1 MPGKRI
7 TDLTALSGANSA
19 NNDDLVIFDATASET
34 KRISRSQ
41 LAEGMQADV
50 QVFSNKTMTLGSNTV
65 TGTTAQ
71 FNTALTDNNFATQA
85 GAETLTNKTIDS
97 ASNTL
102 TVNYK
107 EARVE
112 TSDASR
118 THLFTTVA
126 ALLADTGT
134 YTTYAAGQIVEA
146 GGFRY
151 EVAASGASDQNVTT
165 AGGVKLYVRGDIITQ
180 AQAPSADI
188 AAIGYSLG
196 AMMLVKSGET
206 VKLTCDPS
214 SGGDIQAMANWF
226 SSHGHFVETGGNFY
240 IEVADGL
247 HNVSTY
253 IDVVDGGLLDIRGTA
268 DPDFL
273 DVASATFSGA
283 SGAITATIVVSALTP
298 LPSRVQAGFAVGGLN
313 IQGDGGA
320 DLLNCGMIVKARTN
334 NTTFTADLYSNG
346 TNLAAFTTP
355 DNTASLGLTPNK
367 LMVPKCTIRA
377 AEAGWDGAA
386 REGFMNA
393 ERGGRIH
400 LRDIGLSYNGVAGDN
415 DMLFATDSGSEISL
429 EDYCVIAGSGEMCV
443 RSFNHANIYTN
454 RSCLGGAHTGAN
466 IWQGSGG
473 GTFTAIRTM
482 MGSVTG
488 DALSNSSGAEMFI
501 TASVVTGANILA
513 RTTYPDSSANITDS
527 RLSRGNLGVAPTEGN
542 ILIDS
547 SSSIKNCTTPIS
559 VAGSQSG
566 IAHGNPTISDNTNPT
581 VTAFAIQDSGGVWL
595 PSATKPYDAGFY
607 KVGRFSGSLNFPS
620 ISANSYADLT
630 VSATGAAFND
640 FCLVQRSGSAEPAQG
655 IDFRA
660 FVSAADTVTVRAYN
674 ITTGAIDPTA
684 FTALV
689 LVIRAT

>member
-1 MPGKRI
+1 M
-7 TDLTALSGANSA
+7 
-19 NNDDLVIFDATASET
+19 
-34 KRISRSQ
+34 
-41 LAEGMQADV
+41 
-50 QVFSNKTMTLGSNTV
+50 
-65 TGTTAQ
+65 
-71 FNTALTDNNFATQA
+71 ALT
-85 GAETLTNKTIDS
+85 K
-97 ASNTL
+97 
-102 TVNYK
+102 
-107 EARVE
+107 
-112 TSDASR
+112 
-118 THLFTTVA
+118 
-126 ALLADTGT
+126 
-134 YTTYAAGQIVEA
+134 
-146 GGFRY
+146 
-151 EVAASGASDQNVTT
+151 VTT
-165 AGGVKLYVRGDIITQ
+165 
-180 AQAPSADI
+180 S
-188 AAIGYSLG
+188 
-196 AMMLVKSGET
+196 LVKSSREGFASDADAGAAGYASRAQMVVKASET
-206 VKLTCDPS
+206 VKLVGDPT
-214 SGGDIQAMANWF
+214 SGDDIQDMAEWI
-226 SSHGHFVETGGNFY
+226 SSRGHYVEQGGSLY
-240 IEVADGL
+240 LEIADGL

-253 IDVVDGGLLDIRGTA
+253 IDIVDGGLLDIRGTA

-273 DVASATFSGA
+273 DVASATFSGT

-393 ERGGRIH
+393 ERGGRIL

-429 EDYCVIAGSGEMCV
+429 EDYCVIARSGEMCV

-488 DALSNSSGAEMFI
+488 DALSGSAGSQMFA
-501 TASVVTGANILA
+501 TSCVVTGANILA
-513 RTTYPDSSANITDS
+513 RTTYPDASINLTGT
-527 RLSRGNLGVAPTEGN
+527 RLSRGNLGVASTEGN

-547 SSSIKNCTTPIS
+547 NSSIKNCTTPIS
-559 VAGSQSG
+559 VTGSQSG
-566 IAHGNPTISDNTNPT
+566 VVSGNPTISNNTNAT
-581 VTAFAIQDSGGVWL
+581 VTSFEIQDSGGVWL

-620 ISANSYADLT
+620 IPANSYADLT